1 MLCTFSFGCFQIY
14 QNKSAKNIAI
24 YFIGT
29 IVSIKCM
36 PKISAVG
43 LFCLDKFEN
52 YQTRT
57 CTTFFRTPNL
67 TEPYFSYIYN
77 LNASF
82 HSVSSTVCPLLR
94 SVKSYSSGVKF
105 LRSYYTMCIGSSS
118 FWRVLEWRAATNHIV
133 ATSLAAEAAA
143 AAVRTLLT
151 RTWGPG
157 SRQRHQSI
165 VLLLLYKLKRVR
177 ALTASFTASES
188 HSSP

>member
-57 CTTFFRTPNL
+57 CTTFFRTSNL
-67 TEPYFSYIYN
+67 TEPYFSKNI
-77 LNASF
+77 LSKEK
-82 HSVSSTVCPLLR
+82 VSKNHKPRCQIIKYFEISSPSLSCTNPPLR
-94 SVKSYSSGVKF
+94 SNVNVVYGYPQQI
-105 LRSYYTMCIGSSS
+105 R
-118 FWRVLEWRAATNHIV
+118 
-133 ATSLAAEAAA
+133 
-143 AAVRTLLT
+143 
-151 RTWGPG
+151 
-157 SRQRHQSI
+157 
-165 VLLLLYKLKRVR
+165 
-177 ALTASFTASES
+177 
-188 HSSP
+188 